1 MKGGFPVK
9 KKLIA
14 ALCLVLMLCTLLP
27 LSAVADSPIE
37 KVLCT
42 TSTIPVAQ
50 ANSQEI
56 YAATSTSGCY
66 VDSYVWRRTTD
77 GYIVY
82 GLFGT
87 ENVEVEITLRA
98 LDGCYFSESCAVYLN
113 NSPAPFYIGE
123 GGKTLTLT
131 RTYAPELWAP
141 SIIKHPGSET
151 VDEGGLAS
159 FVASATLTAEY
170 NWYIINP
177 ESGESYRDYDIPNV
191 FEGAAIGSNREG
203 QLNIHN
209 VPASMDGWHVYCV
222 FSGPGGDVR
231 SAEAKIN
238 VNYETPPPTATPEP
252 TPLPTVQPTAE
263 PTPKPTPRPIS
274 EEQHAHFFSGGW
286 STDSLLHWK
295 ECDCGER
302 IDEGS
307 HIFTWTEV
315 REATRREPGLSTG
328 TCSSCGYT
336 QDKELEYKSANNIL
350 RYALLGLGGLVA
362 LTIIILIIDSIA
374 ANRRRRRRRRRR
386 R

>member
-1 MKGGFPVK
+1 MK

-14 ALCLVLMLCTLLP
+14 LVCLVLMFCTLLP
-27 LSAVADSPIE
+27 ISAAADNAIE

-66 VDSYVWRRTTD
+66 VDSYLWRRTTD

-87 ENVEVEITLRA
+87 ENVEVEISLRA
-98 LDGCYFSESCAVYLN
+98 LDGWYFSESCAVYLN
-113 NSPAPFYIGE
+113 NSSASYYIGE

-131 RTYAPELWAP
+131 RTYAPELWLP

-170 NWYIINP
+170 EWYIINP
-177 ESGESYRDYDIPNV
+177 DTGESYRDYDIPNV

-231 SAEAKIN
+231 SAEAKIK
-238 VNYETPPPTATPEP
+238 VNYETPPPTPVLTAPP
-252 TPLPTVQPTAE
+252 TPQPTPE

-274 EEQHAHFFSGGW
+274 EEQHAHFFSSAW
-286 STDSLLHWK
+286 SSDSLLHWK

-307 HIFTWTEV
+307 HIFSWTEV

-328 TCSSCGYT
+328 TCEICGYS
-336 QDKELEYKSANNIL
+336 QDKEVPYNGANSIL
-350 RYALLGLGGLVA
+350 RYVLMGFGGLVA
-362 LTIIILIIDSIA
+362 LTIIILLVDSIA
-374 ANRRRRRRRRRR
+374 AKRRRRRRHRRRR
-386 R
+386 

>member
-1 MKGGFPVK
+1 MK

-14 ALCLVLMLCTLLP
+14 LVCLVLMFCTLLP
-27 LSAVADSPIE
+27 ISAAADNAIE

-56 YAATSTSGCY
+56 YAATSTSGCD
-66 VDSYVWRRTTD
+66 VDSYLWRRTTD

-87 ENVEVEITLRA
+87 ENVEVEISLRA
-98 LDGCYFSESCAVYLN
+98 LDGWYFSESCAVYLN
-113 NSPAPFYIGE
+113 NSSASYYIGE

-131 RTYAPELWAP
+131 RTYAPELWLP

-170 NWYIINP
+170 EWYIINP
-177 ESGESYRDYDIPNV
+177 DTGESYRDYDIPNV

-231 SAEAKIN
+231 SAEAKIK
-238 VNYETPPPTATPEP
+238 VNYETPPPTPVLTAPP
-252 TPLPTVQPTAE
+252 TPQPTPE

-274 EEQHAHFFSGGW
+274 EEQHAHFFSSAW
-286 STDSLLHWK
+286 SSDSLLHWK

-307 HIFTWTEV
+307 HIFSWTEV

-328 TCSSCGYT
+328 TCEICGYS
-336 QDKELEYKSANNIL
+336 QDKEVPYNGANSIL
-350 RYALLGLGGLVA
+350 RYVLMGFGGLVA
-362 LTIIILIIDSIA
+362 LTIIILLVDSIA
-374 ANRRRRRRRRRR
+374 AKRRRRRRHRRRR
-386 R
+386 